1 MTKASD
7 YIKVKVGK
15 RRRKRGGEKKN
26 ERVREGVRRKAREAE
41 GETFCPLEVFSSYK
55 TLLMVWLYRSD
66 LV

>member
-15 RRRKRGGEKKN
+15 RGGEKKN
-26 ERVREGVRRKAREAE
+26 ERARERVRRKAREAE
-41 GETFCPLEVFSSYK
+41 GETFRPLEVFSSYK